1 MIMNKKFK
9 PSFGVSSLYY
19 LLSILFSFA
28 LVGFFVVLIFFSIEP
43 ISPLV
48 LLAPL
53 AFLVLYILVAIFT
66 IIVNFICRLF
76 CKTQF
81 EIEDDYVIYENHRI
95 RIMSIK
101 SIIVDMGYQS
111 KHNSRPHSITMLYGN
126 KGIKYVKRPSI
137 EFLYFLKNN
146 CGINVYTD
154 KDLVDEFWRDVRLYL
169 AMSVVTI
176 FIIVVLTLS
185 GCVK

>member
-1 MIMNKKFK
+1 MNKKFK

-19 LLSILFSFA
+19 LLSIFFTFA
-28 LVGFFVVLIFFSIEP
+28 LIAFVVVLIFFLIEP
-43 ISPLV
+43 ISPLI
-48 LLAPL
+48 LLTPL
-53 AFLVLYILVAIFT
+53 ACLASYIVFAFFT
-66 IIVNFICRLF
+66 MIVNCICRLF

-81 EIEDDYVIYENHRI
+81 EIEDNYVIYEKHRI

-111 KHNSRPHSITMLYGN
+111 KHYSRPHSITMLYGD
-126 KGIKYVKRPSI
+126 KGVKYVKRPSI
-137 EFLYFLKNN
+137 EFLYFLKKT

-154 KDLVDEFWRDVRLYL
+154 KDLVKEFWKEVGIYIATSL
-169 AMSVVTI
+169 V
-176 FIIVVLTLS
+176 IIVIMIMMTLS